1 MSDEPVRA
9 VGGTKSL
16 GLDGPS
22 EPNPLNDQDTVGE
35 QLKAPGPSSG
45 GTPISREPVGGLVG
59 WALLLGGVMLLV
71 VAAASTVS
79 RMFGSG
85 EMSSSDW
92 LVPADRTAA
101 LFGGHSPLCLE
112 VAADPSTR
120 ALGLSKREAI
130 GPYDGMVFIFP
141 EVELSESPFWMKDT
155 RFALD
160 LVLVGPDGRVSEIL
174 PMDPCADEE
183 CPVYRPRSPYLF
195 AVELPAGWASQFG
208 LEVGSEAKLAGGCLP
223 IDRD

>member
-1 MSDEPVRA
+1 LSDEA
-9 VGGTKSL
+9 VWAAGGTKNL
-16 GLDGPS
+16 GREGPS
-22 EPNPLNDQDTVGE
+22 EPNPRNDQDTVRE
-35 QLKAPGPSSG
+35 WPIAPGPSSVG
-45 GTPISREPVGGLVG
+45 MLISRERVGRLVG

-79 RMFGSG
+79 SMFGLG
-85 EMSSSDW
+85 EMWSSDG
-92 LVPADRTAA
+92 LVPSDRTAA

-112 VAADPSTR
+112 VAADPAKR

-160 LVLVGPDGRVSEIL
+160 LVVVGPDGRVSEIL
-174 PMDPCADEE
+174 PMEPCADEE
-183 CPVYRPRSPYLF
+183 CPLYRPQSPYLF